1 MLDGEKNE
9 AYNYLSM
16 QTKHS
21 SLHSR
26 NPHLRLNS
34 RREFLADV
42 GRVMA
47 SAVMATAAC
56 HNEARQLLGLA

>member
-1 MLDGEKNE
+1 
-9 AYNYLSM
+9 M

-47 SAVMATAAC
+47 SSYGNTAAGR
-56 HNEARQLLGLA
+56 NEARQLLGLA

>member
-1 MLDGEKNE
+1 MHK
-9 AYNYLSM
+9 
-16 QTKHS
+16 KHS

-42 GRVMA
+42 GWVMA
-47 SAVMATAAC
+47 SSYGNTAAG

>member
-1 MLDGEKNE
+1 
-9 AYNYLSM
+9 M

-26 NPHLRLNS
+26 NPHLLLNS
-34 RREFLADV
+34 RREFLADL

-47 SAVMATAAC
+47 GSYGNTAAG